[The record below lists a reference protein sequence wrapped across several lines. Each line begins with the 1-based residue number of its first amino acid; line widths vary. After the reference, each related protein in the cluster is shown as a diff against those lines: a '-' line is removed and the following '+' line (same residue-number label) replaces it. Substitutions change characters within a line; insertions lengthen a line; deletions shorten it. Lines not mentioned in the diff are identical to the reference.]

1 MQLFREIS
9 TEEAKQVIT
18 CIQPR
23 VARYP
28 SGEIVVLAGEPQDHF
43 GLVLSGSVQIARAN
57 VRGENTLMGVVC
69 AGDSFGE
76 LAAFSGEATWPATVV
91 AKEACTVVFV
101 RPQSIAG
108 TCSRSCAGHRQL
120 ILNALRIVSQRA
132 LMLRTK
138 IEYLSYRTLRARI
151 SAFLLDHLR
160 ESGRGKFDLP
170 YTRAEFAD
178 FLNVSRPSLSREMGR
193 MQKEGIIRFHRRHV
207 EILDANMLR
216 DSVH

>member
-1 MQLFREIS
+1 
-9 TEEAKQVIT
+9 
-18 CIQPR
+18 
-23 VARYP
+23 
-28 SGEIVVLAGEPQDHF
+28 
-43 GLVLSGSVQIARAN
+43 
-57 VRGENTLMGVVC
+57 
-69 AGDSFGE
+69 
-76 LAAFSGEATWPATVV
+76 
-91 AKEACTVVFV
+91 
-101 RPQSIAG
+101 
-108 TCSRSCAGHRQL
+108 
-120 ILNALRIVSQRA
+120 
-132 LMLRTK
+132 MLRTK